1 MHPTTHAEVAV
12 LVLNWNGR
20 SLLETFLPS
29 WVQHTP
35 AGADL
40 IIVDNGST
48 DDSVAFVREHYPE
61 VRLHLFTENHGFAAG
76 YNKAIAELDYKTVV
90 LLNSDVELS
99 RGWLDEPLRLL
110 DSDPTIAAVQPTIRA
125 QRDPKSFEYAGA
137 AGGFIDSL
145 GYPFCRGRL
154 FGTLEEDHG
163 QYATPTDLFWASGA
177 CLIIR
182 RDVYLEVGGLDTVFF
197 AHQEEIDLCW
207 RLNARG
213 HRIAF
218 APTSVVYHVGGAS
231 LSAESPRKVFL
242 NFRNNLL
249 MIYKNLP
256 APRLHRVLLCR
267 FLLDVFAALVYLLQL
282 KPRHCYAVLEGWRCF
297 MIKRQR
303 YEEVRKENIAKTVRP
318 LPTSLMKPYS
328 LLVQY
333 YLRGRRRYSD
343 LPL

>member
-163 QYATPTDLFWASGA
+163 QYANPTDLFWASGA

-182 RDVYLEVGGLDTVFF
+182 RDVYLEVGGLDTIFF

-213 HRIAF
+213 H
-218 APTSVVYHVGGAS
+218 
-231 LSAESPRKVFL
+231 
-242 NFRNNLL
+242 
-249 MIYKNLP
+249 
-256 APRLHRVLLCR
+256 
-267 FLLDVFAALVYLLQL
+267 
-282 KPRHCYAVLEGWRCF
+282 
-297 MIKRQR
+297 
-303 YEEVRKENIAKTVRP
+303 
-318 LPTSLMKPYS
+318 
-328 LLVQY
+328 
-333 YLRGRRRYSD
+333 
-343 LPL
+343 

>member
-125 QRDPKSFEYAGA
+125 QRDPKSFE
-137 AGGFIDSL
+137 
-145 GYPFCRGRL
+145 
-154 FGTLEEDHG
+154 
-163 QYATPTDLFWASGA
+163 
-177 CLIIR
+177 
-182 RDVYLEVGGLDTVFF
+182 
-197 AHQEEIDLCW
+197 
-207 RLNARG
+207 
-213 HRIAF
+213 
-218 APTSVVYHVGGAS
+218 
-231 LSAESPRKVFL
+231 
-242 NFRNNLL
+242 
-249 MIYKNLP
+249 
-256 APRLHRVLLCR
+256 
-267 FLLDVFAALVYLLQL
+267 
-282 KPRHCYAVLEGWRCF
+282 
-297 MIKRQR
+297 
-303 YEEVRKENIAKTVRP
+303 
-318 LPTSLMKPYS
+318 
-328 LLVQY
+328 
-333 YLRGRRRYSD
+333 
-343 LPL
+343 

>member
-99 RGWLDEPLRLL
+99 QGWLDEPLRLL
-110 DSDPTIAAVQPTIRA
+110 DSDSTIAAVQPTIRA

-145 GYPFCRGRL
+145 GYPFCRGREDL
-154 FGTLEEDHG
+154 FRGSLRATAS
-163 QYATPTDLFWASGA
+163 ATPRCRSASGDG
-177 CLIIR
+177 CSR
-182 RDVYLEVGGLDTVFF
+182 
-197 AHQEEIDLCW
+197 
-207 RLNARG
+207 
-213 HRIAF
+213 
-218 APTSVVYHVGGAS
+218 S
-231 LSAESPRKVFL
+231 
-242 NFRNNLL
+242 
-249 MIYKNLP
+249 
-256 APRLHRVLLCR
+256 
-267 FLLDVFAALVYLLQL
+267 
-282 KPRHCYAVLEGWRCF
+282 GWRHSHG
-297 MIKRQR
+297 
-303 YEEVRKENIAKTVRP
+303 T
-318 LPTSLMKPYS
+318 
-328 LLVQY
+328 
-333 YLRGRRRYSD
+333 G
-343 LPL
+343 

>member
-163 QYATPTDLFWASGA
+163 QYANPTDLFWASGA

-182 RDVYLEVGGLDTVFF
+182 RDVYLEVGGLDTIFF

-207 RLNARG
+207 RMVSRG
-213 HRIAF
+213 WRIRL
-218 APTSVVYHVGGAS
+218 APSGVVYHLGGGS

-249 MIYKNLP
+249 MLYKNLP
-256 APRLHRVLLCR
+256 TPRLYLVLLLR
-267 FLLDVFAALVYLLQL
+267 LILDAVAALVYLLQGRG
-282 KPRHCYAVLEGWRCF
+282 RHAVAVLRAWRGF
-297 MIKRQR
+297 LILRPH
-303 YEEVRKENIAKTVRP
+303 YELPRGNNMRARRTDLP
-318 LPTSLMKPYS
+318 LPLKPYS
-328 LLVQY
+328 LLLHY
-333 YLRGRRRYSD
+333 YLLGHRRYSQ
-343 LPL
+343 LP

>member
-163 QYATPTDLFWASGA
+163 QYANPTDLFWASGA

-218 APTSVVYHVGGAS
+218 APTSVVYHVGGARCP
-231 LSAESPRKVFL
+231 EEIRGG
-242 NFRNNLL
+242 
-249 MIYKNLP
+249 
-256 APRLHRVLLCR
+256 RVLPVV
-267 FLLDVFAALVYLLQL
+267 LLERTKETATA
-282 KPRHCYAVLEGWRCF
+282 EG
-297 MIKRQR
+297 
-303 YEEVRKENIAKTVRP
+303 IA
-318 LPTSLMKPYS
+318 
-328 LLVQY
+328 Q
-333 YLRGRRRYSD
+333 
-343 LPL
+343 